1 MRANKKQNQPQY
13 FLNLMIVTFVAIMLA
28 IVSIIYNNSVR
39 SSPIFLFLLTLG
51 VGIAFR
57 AGLNRGGLLGLLL
70 LSIWITIKQA
80 IGVWSED
87 RLYLNLLEI
96 ILATTSFI
104 ASGFYHEKLMTHFK
118 ENQTDKQKLKLLDL
132 EDTTI
137 GLIKP
142 VVGLLRL
149 REEIDRARRY
159 RRPLSLVLI
168 IVRPYPGT
176 TWEAGRSPAA
186 MRAAA
191 ATIKDTI
198 RAMDIPFLVDSE
210 KISLILPD
218 TEING
223 ANKVLN
229 NIVQKMNSTQ
239 VINSDGSSDLLQN
252 HAQLRFGFGT
262 FLGYSSKPIDLME
275 AAEKSLQKSFEINIG
290 DIFQNLFIE
299 WEVVGDAII
308 SNTVISSVAKEVFEP
323 SNQNIETD
331 LVLMIEDNLHV

>member
-1 MRANKKQNQPQY
+1 MRANKKHDQPRY
-13 FLNLMIVTFVAIMLA
+13 FLNLMIVTVVTIMLA
-28 IVSIIYNNSVR
+28 IVSITYNNSMR

-51 VGIAFR
+51 VGIAFSV
-57 AGLNRGGLLGLLL
+57 GLKRGGLFGLVL
-70 LSIWITIKQA
+70 LSIWITTKQA

-87 RLYLNLLEI
+87 RLYLNLFEI
-96 ILATTSFI
+96 ILVAISFI
-104 ASGFYHEKLMTHFK
+104 ASGFYHEKLMTHFE
-118 ENQTDKQKLKLLDL
+118 ENQTDQQKLTLLDL

-176 TWEAGRSPAA
+176 TWEAGRIPAA
-186 MRAAA
+186 MRATA

-198 RAMDIPFLVDSE
+198 RAMDIPFLVDSG
-210 KISLILPD
+210 KIALIFPD

-223 ANKVLN
+223 VNKVLT
-229 NIVQKMNSTQ
+229 NIMQKMNLTQ

-252 HAQLRFGFGT
+252 HAQLRSGMGT
-262 FLGYSSKPIDLME
+262 FLGYSSTPVDLLE
-275 AAEKSLQKSFEINIG
+275 AAEKSLQKSFEINTD

-299 WEVVGDAII
+299 WEVVGDTVI
-308 SNTVISSVAKEVFEP
+308 SNTVISPAAKAVLEP

-331 LVLMIEDNLHV
+331 LALGIKNDLQL